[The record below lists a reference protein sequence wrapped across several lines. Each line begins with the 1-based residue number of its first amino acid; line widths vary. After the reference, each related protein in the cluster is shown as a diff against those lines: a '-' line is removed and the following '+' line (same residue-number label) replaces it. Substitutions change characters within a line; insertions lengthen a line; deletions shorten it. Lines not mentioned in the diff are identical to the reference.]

1 LVCGEII
8 MVYFVAFTILILLV
22 LLIQNK
28 IKPSFLFV
36 GLVLIYYFLNLISLD
51 KMLHGFVNSALVT
64 LLLLLLISIVFEKTS
79 FIAFI
84 SDKLFCSSYKKS
96 LLRLSLF
103 TSLFSAFLNNTAVV
117 ASMISVVNK
126 NKFHSPSKL
135 LLPLSFAAIFG
146 GTITLIGTST
156 NLLIN
161 SFMIENNLK
170 PLELF
175 DFIYVGLPI
184 SLIGAFVL
192 LFISKY
198 LPDNKIDVK
207 KQHYFIEAKV
217 LKESKLIG
225 KTVLSNNLRN
235 LEYLFLSEILR
246 ENSIIS
252 PVSPSET
259 IKENDILLFTGDIKH
274 IAILKQFH
282 GLKLEDN
289 HHNLNDNILE
299 VIVAHESTLVNKSI
313 KESNFRSKFNASV
326 IAIKRGKEQL
336 SGKISDI
343 KLQVGDNLVLAYGK
357 DFTKRD
363 NIEKNFYLI
372 NDDITIEKKLN
383 NTQSSIVIG
392 GFILILFLSFIEIIP
407 LVKGLFA
414 LLSLFVALKYIT
426 LAEIKRRFPYE
437 LMLIIGSSLAVA
449 TVMIQSGLANNIA
462 QYINTI
468 FGSFGVL
475 GAFIAIYLVTF
486 LLTEIITNNAAA
498 ALAFPIA
505 YSTALSFD
513 SSVLPFVMAVAY
525 GASASFLLPYGYQT
539 NLMVYSAGGYDMK
552 TFFKSGI
559 LVSVVYSLL
568 VLLLIPLFFPF

>member
-1 LVCGEII
+1 MVCGEII
-8 MVYFVAFTILILLV
+8 MVYFVAFSILILLV

-36 GLVLIYYFLNLISLD
+36 GLVLIYYFLDLISLD
-51 KMLHGFVNSALVT
+51 KMLHGFVNPALIT

-79 FIAFI
+79 FISYI
-84 SDKLFCSSYKKS
+84 SNKLFCASYKKS

-156 NLLIN
+156 NLLVN

-184 SLIGAFVL
+184 SLAGAFVL
-192 LFISKY
+192 LYISKY
-198 LPDNKIDVK
+198 LPDNKVDVK
-207 KQHYFIEAKV
+207 KEHYFIEAKV
-217 LKESKLIG
+217 LKDSKLIG
-225 KTVLSNNLRN
+225 KTIAENYLRT

-246 ENSIIS
+246 EDSVIS
-252 PVSPSET
+252 PVSPNEI

-274 IAILKQFH
+274 FAILKQFH

-289 HHNLNDNILE
+289 HHNLNNNILE
-299 VIVAHESTLVNKSI
+299 VIVANESTLVNRSI
-313 KESNFRSKFNASV
+313 KEANFRSKFNASV
-326 IAIKRGKEQL
+326 IAIKRGKERL

-357 DFTKRD
+357 DFAKRD
-363 NIEKNFYLI
+363 NIDKNFYLI
-372 NDDITIEKKLN
+372 NDEITIEKKLN
-383 NTQSSIVIG
+383 NQQSSIVIG
-392 GFILILFLSFIEIIP
+392 GFIMVLFFSFIELIP
-407 LVKGLFA
+407 LIKGLFG
-414 LLSLFVALKYIT
+414 LLALFVLLNYIT

-462 QYINTI
+462 QSINTI
-468 FGSFGVL
+468 FGNFGVL

-498 ALAFPIA
+498 ALTFPIA

-513 SSVLPFVMAVAY
+513 SNILPFVMAVAY

-539 NLMVYSAGGYDMK
+539 NLMVYSAGEYNMK
-552 TFFKSGI
+552 AFFKSGI
-559 LVSVVYSLL
+559 AVSIVYSLL
-568 VLLLIPLFFPF
+568 IIFLIPIFFPF

>member
-1 LVCGEII
+1 
-8 MVYFVAFTILILLV
+8 MVYFVAFTILILLL

-28 IKPSFLFV
+28 INPSFLFV
-36 GLVLIYYFLNLISLD
+36 GLVLIYYFLDLISLD

-79 FIAFI
+79 FITFI
-84 SDKLFCSSYKKS
+84 SNKLFCSSYKKS

-103 TSLFSAFLNNTAVV
+103 TSMFSAFLNNTAVV
-117 ASMISVVNK
+117 ASMMSVVNK
-126 NKFHSPSKL
+126 NKFHAPSKL

-146 GTITLIGTST
+146 GTTTLIGTST

-184 SLIGAFVL
+184 SLLGAFVL

-198 LPDNKIDVK
+198 LPDNKVDIK

-217 LKESKLIG
+217 LEDSKLVG
-225 KTVLSNNLRN
+225 KSVLSNNLRN

-246 ENSIIS
+246 EGSIIS
-252 PVSPSET
+252 PVNPNEI
-259 IKENDILLFTGDIKH
+259 IKVNDVLLFTGDIKH
-274 IAILKQFH
+274 IEILKQFH
-282 GLKLEDN
+282 GLKLEDQ
-289 HHNLNDNILE
+289 HHDFHENIIE
-299 VIVAHESTLVNKSI
+299 VIIAHESILVNKTI
-313 KESNFRSKFNASV
+313 KEANFRSKFNASV

-336 SGKISDI
+336 SGKISEI

-363 NIEKNFYLI
+363 NIDKNFYLI

-383 NTQSSIVIG
+383 NTQSGIVVG
-392 GFILILFLSFIEIIP
+392 SFFLVLLLSFIEVIS

-414 LLSLFVALKYIT
+414 LLTLFVFLKYIT
-426 LAEIKRRFPYE
+426 VSEIKRRFPYE
-437 LMLIIGSSLAVA
+437 LMLVIGSSLAVA
-449 TVMIQSGLANNIA
+449 TVMIDSGLAKNIA
-462 QYINTI
+462 QYINTV
-468 FGSFGVL
+468 FGSFGVV

-513 SSVLPFVMAVAY
+513 SNVLPFVMAVAY

-539 NLMVYSAGGYDMK
+539 NMMVFSAGQYDMK
-552 TFFKSGI
+552 TFFKSGMA
-559 LVSVVYSLL
+559 VSIMYSLL
-568 VLLLIPLFFPF
+568 VITLIPFFFPF